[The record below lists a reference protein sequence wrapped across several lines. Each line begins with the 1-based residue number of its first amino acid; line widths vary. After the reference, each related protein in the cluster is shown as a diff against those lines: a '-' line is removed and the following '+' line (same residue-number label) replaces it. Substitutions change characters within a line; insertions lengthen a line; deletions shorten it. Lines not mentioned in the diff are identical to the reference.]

1 MASSQSPLP
10 APTPADTGHELP
22 PVTVD
27 GHALFEFSL
36 QMNRALKRM
45 ESRFGATDKARI
57 PFSRISWQQPPKK
70 PR

>member
-1 MASSQSPLP
+1 MANSQSPLP
-10 APTPADTGHELP
+10 ASTSRELP

-36 QMNRALKRM
+36 KMNRALKQM
-45 ESRFGATDKARI
+45 ETRFGATEKARI
-57 PFSRISWQQPPKK
+57 PLSRFGWQQLPKK